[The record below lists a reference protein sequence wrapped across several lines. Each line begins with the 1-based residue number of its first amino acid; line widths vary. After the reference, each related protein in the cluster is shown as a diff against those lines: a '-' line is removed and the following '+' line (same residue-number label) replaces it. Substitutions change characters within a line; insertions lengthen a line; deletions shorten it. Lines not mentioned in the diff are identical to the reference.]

1 MAAKGSSGNRAAVI
15 IAWFGVFL
23 FGGVSWAQPGIEAY
37 DRGDLQAVRE
47 YLSAAPGET
56 AETLFLRAALMT
68 DADGA
73 VEIYRQVVLTYPE
86 SPISPRAMD
95 RIRQYFY
102 AQGKYEKAAEFEKT
116 LKGYTPPPSRLE
128 ASSVPPKTPTPESV
142 AKIDTS
148 SGMQKPAP
156 QTATAAAPASV
167 PISAKPKAAGYCL
180 QVGAFSQAAN
190 AGKLKATLQKAGYRV
205 EIIAP
210 GPGSNRFHTVRVIGF
225 ANEKDALAAAEDL
238 RQKHKLSPIL
248 VPMVKSP

>member
-1 MAAKGSSGNRAAVI
+1 MAAKGSPGNRAAVI

-23 FGGVSWAQPGIEAY
+23 FGGVLSAQPGIEAY
-37 DRGDLQAVRE
+37 DRGDYQAVRE

-73 VEIYRQVVLTYPE
+73 VEIYRKVVLTYPE
-86 SPISPRAMD
+86 SPLSPRAMD

-116 LKGYTPPPSRLE
+116 LKGYTPPQSRLE
-128 ASSVPPKTPTPESV
+128 ASPVPLKNPTLEPI
-142 AKIDTS
+142 AKVDTS
-148 SGMQKPAP
+148 SRMQKPAA
-156 QTATAAAPASV
+156 QTA
-167 PISAKPKAAGYCL
+167 GYFL

-190 AGKLKATLQKAGYRV
+190 AGKLKSTLQKAGYQV

-210 GPGSNRFHTVRVIGF
+210 GPSSNRFYTVRVIGF
-225 ANEKDALAAAEDL
+225 ANEKDAMAAVEDL

-248 VPMVKSP
+248 VPLVKNP